1 MLKRFL
7 ASTLALSLSLSLLF
21 ADSDIEIQGQI
32 TKINDTQK
40 TISLSNANGEIT
52 IQVFPYTEIKG
63 DDCGTFGNDTNEKFS
78 ALKTGMFVEVEALP
92 QSSGGF
98 GAKSIEWKCGAKAY

>member
-1 MLKRFL
+1 MLKQIL
-7 ASTLALSLSLSLLF
+7 ASAILALSLSPLF

-32 TKINDTQK
+32 TKINDAQK
-40 TISLSNANGEIT
+40 TISLSNANGEVV
-52 IQVFPYTEIKG
+52 IQVFPHTELKG
-63 DDCGTFGNDTNEKFS
+63 DDCGTFGNDTQEKFT

-92 QSSGGF
+92 QANGGL